1 MYKNKHIYSFQQK
14 LSSQITK
21 FGGLGTWLRRRLSML
36 LKLLITLM
44 VMICKEAM
52 AGNHSLRSCK
62 FCIGYVIYRR
72 LTSYFRYSKPLK
84 TWKWRSTSTHF
95 ASLASAIPIRSFW
108 KQTP

>member
-36 LKLLITLM
+36 LKLLTALM

-52 AGNHSLRSCK
+52 VGNHSLRSCK
-62 FCIGYVIYRR
+62 PPAFK
-72 LTSYFRYSKPLK
+72 LTQFVDSRAWQVLISMEVNTKRECC
-84 TWKWRSTSTHF
+84 W
-95 ASLASAIPIRSFW
+95 
-108 KQTP
+108 

>member
-36 LKLLITLM
+36 LKLLTTLM

-52 AGNHSLRSCK
+52 AGNHSLRSCEVAALVLNSSRFAVFVMESK
-62 FCIGYVIYRR
+62 YQAG
-72 LTSYFRYSKPLK
+72 RYKLLRK
-84 TWKWRSTSTHF
+84 T
-95 ASLASAIPIRSFW
+95 LLNVLLYD
-108 KQTP
+108 